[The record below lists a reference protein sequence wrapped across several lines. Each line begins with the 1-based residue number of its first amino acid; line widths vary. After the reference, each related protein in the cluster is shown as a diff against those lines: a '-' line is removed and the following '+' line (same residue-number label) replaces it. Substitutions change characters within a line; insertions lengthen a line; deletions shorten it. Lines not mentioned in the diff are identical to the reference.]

1 MKSVFERALGP
12 AYSELHPAIQQ
23 RYALTSQD
31 NTRCVGR
38 GRMRSIRRNRL
49 AAPVLWAGTRRHL
62 LFPET
67 GTDIPFEV
75 RTCPFRDDGVE
86 TVAYIRAFD
95 IGPGRRF
102 DAYMRYD
109 ARCDCIVDALGTH
122 RTPVTELQFSATDSG
137 ALRIKTGRQWAT
149 VGRRTVG
156 IPRPFQADVTVVE
169 SYDETTN
176 RFEIEVVVSNPVIGR
191 VFAYDGWFTVEYES
205 CLRLPSEDAPTNWEG
220 EGVD

>member
-1 MKSVFERALGP
+1 MKSVFERALGS
-12 AYSELHPAIQQ
+12 AYSELHPAIQR

-49 AAPVLWAGTRRHL
+49 ALPILWAGTRRHL

-75 RTCPFRDDGVE
+75 RTCPFSDDGVE

-109 ARCDCIVDALGTH
+109 SRRDCIVDELGTH

-137 ALRIKTGRQWAT
+137 GLRIETGRQWAT
-149 VGRRTVG
+149 VGGRTVS

-169 SYDETTN
+169 SYDDAAD
-176 RFEIEVVVSNPVIGR
+176 RFEIEVVVSNPSIGR
-191 VFAYDGWFTVEYES
+191 VFAYDGWFTVDYEDCS
-205 CLRLPSEDAPTNWEG
+205 RLPSEDAPADWEG
-220 EGVD
+220 DDVD